1 MAKKIELEIL
11 NPRGEVD
18 IVPREPARRLK
29 SLEGRTIALIDN
41 NKSGAREFLTLIR
54 GYLQRDVPGVRFIEL
69 SKKFNEQHR
78 MEKYLPQL
86 QGIDAA
92 IYSTGD

>member
-18 IVPREPARRLK
+18 VVPREPARRLK
-29 SLEGRTIALIDN
+29 SLEGRTLALIDN
-41 NKSGAREFLTLIR
+41 TKSGAREFLTLIR
-54 GYLQRDVPGVRFIEL
+54 GYLQRDVPGIRFVEL

-86 QGIDAA
+86 AGIDAA

>member
-18 IVPREPARRLK
+18 VVPRSPAPRLK
-29 SLEGRTIALIDN
+29 SLEGKTIALIDN
-41 NKSGAREFLTLIR
+41 NKSGGREFLTLIR
-54 GYLQRDVPGVRFIEL
+54 GFLQRDVANIRFVEL

>member
-1 MAKKIELEIL
+1 
-11 NPRGEVD
+11 V
-18 IVPREPARRLK
+18 
-29 SLEGRTIALIDN
+29 
-41 NKSGAREFLTLIR
+41 
-54 GYLQRDVPGVRFIEL
+54 EL

-86 QGIDAA
+86 PGIDAA